1 MALHTTGGARG
12 VEIGSVMFGRQP
24 AGARSRPRW
33 NSSGSPFPGASTTQ
47 SHVDYV
53 IECFEEVYERREE
66 LAGYEIIEEPP
77 QLRHLTAHFRPL
89 APERVHRRTGEGG

>member
-1 MALHTTGGARG
+1 
-12 VEIGSVMFGRQP
+12 
-24 AGARSRPRW
+24 
-33 NSSGSPFPGASTTQ
+33 
-47 SHVDYV
+47 V